1 MPSEPASM
9 TLLPRT
15 TPEKAGVDPR
25 AVIDL
30 LDAWASQ
37 SFELHSL
44 VLVRRGQV
52 FASAAAGPWTLT
64 HPALVY
70 SMSKTFTSAAVGL
83 AVADGAFGYDDPI
96 VDHFGDLVD
105 ERVGPKSRTI
115 RVRDCL
121 AMATGHTTDA
131 IEWLPPIRL
140 SRASIGEFL
149 RREPEGTPGETFC
162 YNQLAT
168 YTAAT
173 LVHETT
179 GRTVAELIHER
190 VLSRLGIPD
199 LHWSPDVEGRPL
211 GFSGFHIDPES
222 LAAWIWLLTNDGVHN
237 GEQLLPRE
245 WLDGYRTK
253 QVDNASVESNHDWTL
268 GYGWQVWMSSSGH
281 RADGAMGQ
289 YGLMLPER
297 ELAVIITGSV
307 DDMQPPLTAVWD
319 HLLPGVDRAPEPGAR
334 AELDARLAE
343 LCVPPVGGDILPGA
357 AWAGIDASGSS
368 MTLTPDGDGW
378 ELTWFESDGASNRF
392 AIGHGAWARTTVHWP
407 EGTHLDVATSGGWVD
422 GDTFVARIACLDTP
436 HTAILTL
443 GSTASLAWA
452 LPPLGPVTLRQLAV
466 PDEA

>member
-1 MPSEPASM
+1 MP
-9 TLLPRT
+9 LLPRT
-15 TPEKAGVDPR
+15 TPERAGVDPR

-37 SFELHSL
+37 PFELHSL
-44 VLVRRGQV
+44 LLVRRGEV
-52 FASAAAGPWTLT
+52 FAAAAAEPWTLD

-83 AVADGAFGYDDPI
+83 AVADGAFGYDDLV

-105 ERVGPKSRTI
+105 ERVGPKARTI

-131 IEWLPPIRL
+131 IEWLPRIRL

-168 YTAAT
+168 YTAAM

-179 GRTVAELIHER
+179 GRSVQDLIHDR
-190 VLSRLGIPD
+190 VLSRLGVPA
-199 LHWSPDVEGRPL
+199 LHWSPDADGRPL
-211 GFSGFHIDPES
+211 GFSGFHVDPES
-222 LAAWIWLLTNDGVHN
+222 LAAWIWLLANDGVHD

-245 WLDGYRTK
+245 WLDRYRTR
-253 QVDNASVESNHDWTL
+253 QVDNFAVETNPDWTL
-268 GYGWQVWMSSSGH
+268 GYGWQVWMSSFGH

-289 YGLMLPER
+289 YGLMLPDR
-297 ELAVIITGSV
+297 ELAVVITSSV
-307 DDMQPPLTAVWD
+307 EDMQPPLTAVWD
-319 HLLPGVDRAPEPGAR
+319 HLLPGVDRAPEPGAQ
-334 AELDARLAE
+334 AELDARLAA
-343 LCVPPVGGDILPGA
+343 LRVPPAIGEALPGA
-357 AWAGIDASGSS
+357 AWAGTDSSGSR

-378 ELTWFESDGASNRF
+378 ELVWFEPDSASNRF
-392 AIGHGAWARTTVHWP
+392 AIGHGTWARSTARWD
-407 EGTHLDVATSGGWVD
+407 EGTRLDVAASGGWVD
-422 GDTFVARIACLDTP
+422 DDTFVARIACLDTP

-443 GSTASLAWA
+443 STTAALDWA
-452 LPPLGPVTLRQLAV
+452 LPPLGPETLRQLAV
-466 PDEA
+466 PDASERS